1 MTEICMKQEKQ
12 EIVNSV
18 KTKAQIKYEN
28 KMSRYNSN
36 IEKKYEKVMI
46 ELNKELNNSKTK
58 NKRGVNY
65 VDASDAVLR
74 NPFWI
79 YAFKIINTRTNRI
92 DYKVG
97 KADKPLKR
105 IGDWVKGINKKIG
118 KHIVVESIW
127 YKECVYHKDDY
138 IYYMTKYKNLS
149 GGDAD
154 YIFRCIL
161 ETYFGVKTYTITT
174 DGGKTVTKE
183 CCDFGTINDEEVKN
197 ICNNA
202 YSKWVDLIEK
212 TPDVKIRDY
221 FVRYS
226 HVDVKEDKVEFADKN
241 IRYDYQELCFNWVY
255 KNALEGKG
263 EDFYIQIPCG
273 GGKSSIS
280 MCGLVKISQ
289 LNDYRPIL
297 LLSGLNSVCGAFESD
312 ADKFTYYGMTVK
324 VYNIDDFNL
333 SIYEENRDKKIVS
346 LVYTTCQSSVKTQ
359 KEEENYDVVDE
370 VSFDN
375 NEVQI
380 LSCKLLLLL
389 NSGVR
394 FSCGITDEAHKIVF
408 GKKMKE
414 IFPLIRKYHSGMY
427 LNFFHMSGTGFNIKD
442 KFLKNKK
449 YEIDI
454 CDVLKAQGDAA
465 VRRHMIV
472 CENNNFLPYFYSN
485 IKNGWDMLLDEE
497 CNIVNGFED
506 VDNIHCIST
515 IKYGFI
521 KPVIGA
527 YLRSKKD
534 VRKSFDYLN
543 RKYSF
548 DDVLIISAN
557 GGGGKGDI
565 FVRNDVGGKVCVIKN
580 AHSEITT
587 QIRKAVAENKMVIL
601 LNVNKFVES
610 WTIKEMNVQ
619 LILRNINSPDTFGQS
634 ICRSTRTYTH
644 ENHVVK
650 KDAFVFLYGDT
661 FVTMTY
667 KYDNIIRQNSDK
679 KITEPFSFISE
690 LDTVYIGGEKY
701 SYQEKNLNDLRKI
714 IDKRMMQLNIGADS
728 LINNVIANKF
738 PSFIDKLMKHKVVYF
753 KKLATGISNTHI
765 DLFEEEV
772 GNQTNVDIDND
783 GGYITPSELE
793 EITEVGETNSIKSVN
808 KNRKNEDTTQTQI
821 KQLKTFLSKL
831 QLEAIINC
839 PVRSFDYDTLIKG
852 VEEHLSSKQNKIAE
866 YIKTIEQSFEC
877 ESEYISFKNIIENWL
892 EDQYCEL
899 N

>member
-1 MTEICMKQEKQ
+1 MTMTETCMKP
-12 EIVNSV
+12 EIVNGI
-18 KTKAQIKYEN
+18 KTTAQIKYEN
-28 KMSRYNSN
+28 KINRYNTN
-36 IEKKYEKVMI
+36 RDRKAEKAMRK
-46 ELNKELNNSKTK
+46 LNKNINNSQSK
-58 NKRGVNY
+58 NKRWVNY
-65 VDASDAVLR
+65 VDAEIR
-74 NPFWI
+74 NSFFI
-79 YAFKIINTRTNRI
+79 YVFKIINSRTKRI

-105 IGDWVKGINKKIG
+105 IGEWVTGINKKLG
-118 KHIVVESIW
+118 KDIEVKYIW
-127 YKECVYHKDDY
+127 SKECKYHKDNY

-149 GGDAD
+149 GDDAD

-161 ETYFGVKTYTITT
+161 ETYFSVKTYTITT
-174 DGGKTVTKE
+174 DDGTTVTKE
-183 CCDFGTINDEEVKN
+183 CCDFGTINDDEVKN
-197 ICNNA
+197 ICNGA
-202 YSKWVDLIEK
+202 YSKWIDLIEE
-212 TPDVKIRDY
+212 TPDVKICDN

-226 HVDVKEDKVEFADKN
+226 HVDVKEDKVEFTHKN
-241 IRYDYQELCFNWVY
+241 IRYDYQEACFNWIF

-263 EDFYIQIPCG
+263 EDFYIRIPCG

-280 MCGLVKISQ
+280 MCGLVQISE

-297 LLSGLNSVCGAFESD
+297 LLSGLNSVSGAFESD
-312 ADKFTYYGMTVK
+312 SDKFTYHGITVK

-333 SIYEENRDKKIVS
+333 SIYEENRDEKIVS

-359 KEEENYDVVDE
+359 KEENYDVVDE
-370 VSFDN
+370 VSFSN
-375 NEVQI
+375 NEAQI
-380 LSCKLLLLL
+380 LSYKLMMLLD
-389 NSGVR
+389 SGIR

-408 GKKMKE
+408 GKKMRE
-414 IFPLIRKYHSGMY
+414 IFPLIRNYHSGMN
-427 LNFFHMSGTGFNIKD
+427 LNFFHMSGTGFSINN
-442 KFLKNKK
+442 KFLVNKK

-454 CDVLKAQGDAA
+454 CDVLKEQGDTA

-497 CNIVNGFED
+497 CHIVSGFED
-506 VDNIHCIST
+506 VDSIHCIST
-515 IKYGFI
+515 IRYGYV

-543 RKYSF
+543 GKYSF

-557 GGGGKGDI
+557 GGESKGDKFI
-565 FVRNDVGGKVCVIKN
+565 RNDVGGKICEIKN

-644 ENHVVK
+644 EKHVIK

-661 FVTMTY
+661 FVTMAY

-679 KITEPFSFISE
+679 NITEPFSFMSE
-690 LDTVYIGGEKY
+690 LDAVYIGGKKY
-701 SYQEKNLNDLRKI
+701 SYQERNLIDLRKR
-714 IDKRMMQLNIGADS
+714 IDKRMMQLNISADS
-728 LINNVIANKF
+728 FINNVLAGKF
-738 PSFIDKLMKHKVVYF
+738 PYALDKMMKM
-753 KKLATGISNTHI
+753 
-765 DLFEEEV
+765 
-772 GNQTNVDIDND
+772 TNVFFNNTTRCANSKFDVVNGDKQND
-783 GGYITPSELE
+783 DKSKHEHGDSITKTAQVNE
-793 EITEVGETNSIKSVN
+793 KSKNKDDVEVN
-808 KNRKNEDTTQTQI
+808 KQL

-831 QLEAIINC
+831 QLEAIMNC
-839 PVRSFDYDTLIKG
+839 HCNEFDYDKLVNGLKCHITNGNDKIT
-852 VEEHLSSKQNKIAE
+852 EYENEISKFLGDE
-866 YIKTIEQSFEC
+866 YV
-877 ESEYISFKNIIENWL
+877 SFKKHIENWL
-892 EDQYCEL
+892 EEQYCI